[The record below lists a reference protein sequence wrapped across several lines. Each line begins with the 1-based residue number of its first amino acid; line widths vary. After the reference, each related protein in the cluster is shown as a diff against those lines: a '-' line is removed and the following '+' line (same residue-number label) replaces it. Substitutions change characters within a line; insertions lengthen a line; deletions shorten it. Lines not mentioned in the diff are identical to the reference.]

1 MKITIEN
8 TGTEI
13 TFVVNGRD
21 VPARVWV
28 GETEDGIPVHC
39 FITRI
44 SPRIPESDPEIDT
57 KTAQFDRE
65 LRRKAR
71 PEVEYG
77 AIPLRFIL

>member
-1 MKITIEN
+1 MKITIES
-8 TGTEI
+8 TATLVTLVIDSCG
-13 TFVVNGRD
+13 

-44 SPRIPESDPEIDT
+44 SPRILESDPEIDL
-57 KTAQFDRE
+57 KTVQFDLELTRE
-65 LRRKAR
+65 AKPL
-71 PEVEYG
+71 VEYG

>member
-1 MKITIEN
+1 
-8 TGTEI
+8 
-13 TFVVNGRD
+13 
-21 VPARVWV
+21 V

>member
-1 MKITIEN
+1 MKITIES
-8 TGTEI
+8 TGTLV
-13 TFVVNGRD
+13 TLVVDGHS

-44 SPRIPESDPEIDT
+44 SARILESDPDIDV

-65 LRRKAR
+65 LGRQAK
-71 PEVEYG
+71 PLVEYG